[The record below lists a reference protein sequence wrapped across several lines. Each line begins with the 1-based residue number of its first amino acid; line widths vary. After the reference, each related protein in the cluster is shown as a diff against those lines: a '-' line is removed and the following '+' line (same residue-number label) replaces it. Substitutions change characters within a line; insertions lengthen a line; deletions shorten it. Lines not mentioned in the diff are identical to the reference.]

1 MKDFNK
7 GLNLE
12 NAQNIKGDN
21 LLLKLQQNMFLRY
34 KEERERS
41 VRIIMQCLLEITSF
55 WVIWENLRKKE

>member
-55 WVIWENLRKKE
+55 